1 MEWEWEYLIKILIA
15 AILGGIIGAEREYTG
30 KAAGLRTFI
39 IVTLGSCLFT
49 IISINIINDPARIA
63 AQIVSGIG
71 FIGAGLII
79 FQQEKQTIKGLTT
92 AAGLWMVAAIG
103 MAVGFGF
110 YILAGL
116 STIIAIL
123 ILMGLRGPERFLDK
137 RAYIAYQKRIQKE
150 NKEKMDSNA
159 TQNF

>member
-1 MEWEWEYLIKILIA
+1 MEWEYLIKILIA

-110 YILAGL
+110 YILAAL
-116 STIIAIL
+116 STLIAIL

>member
-1 MEWEWEYLIKILIA
+1 MEWEYLIKILIA

-103 MAVGFGF
+103 MVVGFGF

-116 STIIAIL
+116 STLIAIL